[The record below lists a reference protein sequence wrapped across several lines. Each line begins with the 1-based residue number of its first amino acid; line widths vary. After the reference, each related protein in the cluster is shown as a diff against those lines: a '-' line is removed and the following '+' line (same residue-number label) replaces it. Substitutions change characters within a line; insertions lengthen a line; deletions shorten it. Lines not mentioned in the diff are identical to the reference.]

1 MNYDDIFRGIE
12 ARLFDSF
19 DINTDI
25 DDEGIMDRIQ
35 EEICIFAKE
44 YPIDVDERMRLQKEL
59 FYSLRKYDVLSR
71 LLEDND

>member
-1 MNYDDIFRGIE
+1 MDYNDIFRGIE

-35 EEICIFAKE
+35 VYLPRSILLML
-44 YPIDVDERMRLQKEL
+44 MRE
-59 FYSLRKYDVLSR
+59 
-71 LLEDND
+71 